1 MVKWDTYWHCS
12 ITVILYQK
20 RHRIKILTVI
30 KKPPWKF
37 DEKAVWN
44 SITESC
50 VVRKGG
56 GRVTRWSRKTE
67 RKRKRSK
74 KTVQEKKN
82 KPNIKINNIKD
93 KYERYGKEGTEGFG
107 YLHHWYLV
115 CVSSS
120 SHGWC
125 LRAKTNPDIAACA
138 AVSHAAPVRNIWP
151 VRPAP
156 VRATKHDTKQSTPL
170 LKVLIW
176 QFWTMRYFTKEA
188 EERSNVSSWILLSP
202 AVPKQIRSSREGW
215 GNAQKVR
222 IGNTFK
228 GSVCGLIIV
237 VFEAGDWLVGFPI
250 FKTNSFRQ
258 TPSRAVPLQDKKKSF
273 NQHI

>member
-1 MVKWDTYWHCS
+1 MEVWRVGRLEQYHGVVRRTEGRRKGHE
-12 ITVILYQK
+12 
-20 RHRIKILTVI
+20 VI
-30 KKPPWKF
+30 K
-37 DEKAVWN
+37 
-44 SITESC
+44 
-50 VVRKGG
+50 
-56 GRVTRWSRKTE
+56 KTE

-176 QFWTMRYFTKEA
+176 QFWTVRYYQRSGRKI
-188 EERSNVSSWILLSP
+188 ERFIMDTP
-202 AVPKQIRSSREGW
+202 VP
-215 GNAQKVR
+215 
-222 IGNTFK
+222 
-228 GSVCGLIIV
+228 GS
-237 VFEAGDWLVGFPI
+237 A
-250 FKTNSFRQ
+250 
-258 TPSRAVPLQDKKKSF
+258 
-273 NQHI
+273 